1 MSKKSIEEAL
11 KGIQNQY
18 IQNNKNHSIDWVA
31 LDTKILSPSDIAE
44 KDKECDAELLE
55 DIEKTKKIITGKGKS
70 K

>member
-11 KGIQNQY
+11 KDIQNQY
-18 IQNNKNHSIDWVA
+18 IENDKNPGVNWVA
-31 LDTKILSPSDIAE
+31 LDSKILLLTDMAA
-44 KDKECDAELLE
+44 KDSECDAALLE